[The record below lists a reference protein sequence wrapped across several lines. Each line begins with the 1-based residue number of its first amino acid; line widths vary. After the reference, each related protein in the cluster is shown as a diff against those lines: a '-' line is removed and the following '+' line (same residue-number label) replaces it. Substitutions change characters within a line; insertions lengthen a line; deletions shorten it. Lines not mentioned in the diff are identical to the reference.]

1 MKHRD
6 SKNFDQLIEEAVH
19 EEFNSIN
26 SPISSEEAWE
36 IFVKRRNQKRQ
47 NNNVIRRIF
56 PSKKFVYLASSI
68 LIFIGLIWAPQS
80 GAAFSKLTEIFNKV
94 QDNVVQLFV
103 KVGSSTERED
113 GPDSDE
119 VIFNEGSGVISKQ
132 MSLEEA
138 QKATLFSILVP
149 KSVPS
154 EFDLKNVIVIK
165 KSDEKSK
172 EIYLN
177 YVGSKK
183 EFKIREM
190 VVGDEFGLGATFD
203 QEDTEVVEV
212 NINGHPATLLKYKKN
227 YTGLVWVTQN
237 FYYSI
242 EGNLTEGEILLIA
255 ESM

>member
-6 SKNFDQLIEEAVH
+6 NKSFDQLIKESVH

-36 IFVKRRNQKRQ
+36 IFVKSRNQKRQ
-47 NNNVIRRIF
+47 NNNVKRRIF
-56 PSKKFVYLASSI
+56 LPKKFVYLASSI

-103 KVGSSTERED
+103 KVGSSTESED
-113 GPDSDE
+113 GPDSNE

-138 QKATLFSILVP
+138 QKATLFTILVP

-165 KSDEKSK
+165 KSDEKSN

-177 YVGSKK
+177 YVGGKK

-203 QEDTEVVEV
+203 QEDTEVAEV

-227 YTGLVWVTQN
+227 YTGLVWITQN

-242 EGNLTEGEILLIA
+242 EGNLTEKEIFLIA